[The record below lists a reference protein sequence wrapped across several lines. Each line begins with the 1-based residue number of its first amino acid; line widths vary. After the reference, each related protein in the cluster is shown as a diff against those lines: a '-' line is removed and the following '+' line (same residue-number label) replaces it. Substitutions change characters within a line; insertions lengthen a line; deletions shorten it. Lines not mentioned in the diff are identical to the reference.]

1 MAEITT
7 KLQEV
12 VNVSEFM
19 LSGLVEFSV
28 CEMAARL
35 ELEAAGLRCSLVTS
49 LTRGRGEEARPA
61 TSRNPG
67 KGMHVSS
74 VVFPPSLVH
83 KMRCSLPLWG

>member
-1 MAEITT
+1 MVFSVCEITT

-35 ELEAAGLRCSLVTS
+35 ELIVQRQLDSDAHR
-49 LTRGRGEEARPA
+49 
-61 TSRNPG
+61 
-67 KGMHVSS
+67 
-74 VVFPPSLVH
+74 
-83 KMRCSLPLWG
+83 